1 MRKFVE
7 RTSFLRTMSDKRAN
21 DFFYPGNAVHGEPDY
36 GLAENFVRTAE
47 AFANTTQYEFLY
59 TFERKCLYHPQMHT
73 KECRLSRSGILN
85 LKRIS

>member
-21 DFFYPGNAVHGEPDY
+21 DFFYPGNAVHVEPDY

-47 AFANTTQYEFLY
+47 AFCKYHLSERLY
-59 TFERKCLYHPQMHT
+59 VRVD
-73 KECRLSRSGILN
+73 
-85 LKRIS
+85 